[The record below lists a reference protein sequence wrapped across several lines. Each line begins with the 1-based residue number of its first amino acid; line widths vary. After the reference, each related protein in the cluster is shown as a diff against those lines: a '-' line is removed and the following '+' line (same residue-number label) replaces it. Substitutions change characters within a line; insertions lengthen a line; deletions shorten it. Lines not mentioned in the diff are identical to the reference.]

1 MPVVLTT
8 FYAFYID
15 RIGVFDILVEK
26 YSMTSIMI
34 SHNMKDPIDYSDII
48 VMLDKGR
55 VVLDKAN
62 KDIIEKELIEIYRK
76 NLEFGTKSA

>member
-48 VMLDKGR
+48 VMLDK
-55 VVLDKAN
+55 AN

>member
-1 MPVVLTT
+1 MLPVVLTT

-48 VMLDKGR
+48 VMLDK
-55 VVLDKAN
+55 AN